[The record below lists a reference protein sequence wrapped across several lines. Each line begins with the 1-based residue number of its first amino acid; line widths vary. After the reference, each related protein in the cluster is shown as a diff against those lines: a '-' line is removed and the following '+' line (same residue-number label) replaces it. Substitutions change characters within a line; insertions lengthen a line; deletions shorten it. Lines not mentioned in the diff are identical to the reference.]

1 MLLRPGVDVKG
12 GQQLCTND
20 KTGSN
25 TDENRKAHY
34 LFLTDP
40 EEETAR
46 FQCVREK
53 EREREKSEEKSQY
66 RLICRA
72 Y

>member
-20 KTGSN
+20 KMGSN
-25 TDENRKAHY
+25 TDKNRKAHY

-46 FQCVREK
+46 FQCVREENLK
-53 EREREKSEEKSQY
+53 KNPS
-66 RLICRA
+66 ID
-72 Y
+72 